1 MSGRSGYL
9 KKKGHVVK
17 NMKKRWF
24 VLNDGEDKILYYKP
38 ITDPVCINYYLDLFH
53 AIFSITQQLKV
64 ANYASTKPKGTI
76 NLRDSMLYLDE
87 ANQTTLLLDTTRD
100 DGSIKQFWIEAES
113 VSERDAWV
121 NVIMQRP
128 NVTLVTLELKRESNQ
143 K

>member
-1 MSGRSGYL
+1 M
-9 KKKGHVVK
+9 
-17 NMKKRWF
+17 
-24 VLNDGEDKILYYKP
+24 
-38 ITDPVCINYYLDLFH
+38 
-53 AIFSITQQLKV
+53 
-64 ANYASTKPKGTI
+64 ANYASTKPQGTI